1 MRNNNFDIIE
11 FEDEY
16 LLYHINNFDDREP
29 NLKDNEIKNEILD
42 LVFKKN
48 QFEYNKN
55 LLEKIQNKKF
65 SYSEF
70 KKMSKNNINS
80 IKLNSNR
87 DNKKFEINSITL
99 LYSLPENSFTLIS
112 DEKNTIYLAHV
123 KNYQNEK
130 INFESN
136 DYKQYINKQNSNSKN
151 EILKSYDLLL
161 NTKYNV
167 TLNEK
172 TIDRVKNFFK

>member
-1 MRNNNFDIIE
+1 MHM
-11 FEDEY
+11 
-16 LLYHINNFDDREP
+16 L
-29 NLKDNEIKNEILD
+29 
-42 LVFKKN
+42 
-48 QFEYNKN
+48 
-55 LLEKIQNKKF
+55 
-65 SYSEF
+65 
-70 KKMSKNNINS
+70 
-80 IKLNSNR
+80 
-87 DNKKFEINSITL
+87 
-99 LYSLPENSFTLIS
+99 
-112 DEKNTIYLAHV
+112 